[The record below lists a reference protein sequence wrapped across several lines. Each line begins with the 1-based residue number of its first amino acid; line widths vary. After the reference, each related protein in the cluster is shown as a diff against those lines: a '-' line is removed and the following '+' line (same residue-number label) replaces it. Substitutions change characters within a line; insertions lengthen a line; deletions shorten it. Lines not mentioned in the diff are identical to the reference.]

1 MKIAIT
7 GASGKTG
14 FRISEEAVK
23 KGYKVRQIIR
33 KNSKVSEGQESL
45 ETIRVSLDKKEELD
59 KALKDIDAL
68 VIATGAR
75 ASLDLTGP
83 AKVDAL
89 GVYRQLESCKRVGIK
104 RVILVSSLCTGKFFH
119 PLNLFG
125 LILIWK
131 KVGENFLRNSNFEW
145 TIIRPGGL
153 KENEDIKSENINYSK
168 EDTQINGSI
177 PRRLVAQCCIDS
189 LKNNDSINKIIEVTS
204 SNDNKKIINGQ
215 GVVIRNFSNQT
226 KNFNRG
232 PKKPSI
238 ESPYSRE
245 KSLKVR
251 SIPFFK
257 SLKLSLSI
265 EGNFKKNSSC
275 I

>member
-14 FRISEEAVK
+14 YRISEEAVK

-33 KNSKVSEGQESL
+33 KNSKVSAELESL
-45 ETIRVSLDKKEELD
+45 ETIRVSLDKKVELD

-68 VIATGAR
+68 IIATGAR

-104 RVILVSSLCTGKFFH
+104 RVILVRSLCTGKLFH

-131 KVGENFLRNSNFEW
+131 KIGENFLLNSSLEW

-153 KENEDIKSENINYSK
+153 NENEDIKSEYINYSK
-168 EDTQINGSI
+168 EDTQFNGSI
-177 PRRLVAQCCIDS
+177 PRRLVAKCCIDS

-204 SNDNKKIINGQ
+204 SNDNKKI
-215 GVVIRNFSNQT
+215 S
-226 KNFNRG
+226 
-232 PKKPSI
+232 
-238 ESPYSRE
+238 
-245 KSLKVR
+245 
-251 SIPFFK
+251 
-257 SLKLSLSI
+257 
-265 EGNFKKNSSC
+265 FKKAMQM

>member
-14 FRISEEAVK
+14 YRISEEAVK

-33 KNSKVSEGQESL
+33 KNSKVSAGQERL
-45 ETIRVSLDKKEELD
+45 ETLRVSLDKKGELD
-59 KALKDIDAL
+59 EALKDIDAL

-75 ASLDLTGP
+75 ASLDLSGP

-89 GVYRQLESCKRVGIK
+89 GVYRQLESCKRIGIK
-104 RVILVSSLCTGKFFH
+104 RVILVSSLCTGKLFH

-131 KVGENFLRNSNFEW
+131 KIGEKLLRNSNFQW

-153 KENEDIKSENINYSK
+153 KENEDIKSENINYSR

-177 PRRLVAQCCIDS
+177 PRRLVAKCCIDA
-189 LKNNDSINKIIEVTS
+189 LKNKDSINKLVEVTS
-204 SNDNKKIINGQ
+204 SNDNKKI
-215 GVVIRNFSNQT
+215 S
-226 KNFNRG
+226 
-232 PKKPSI
+232 
-238 ESPYSRE
+238 
-245 KSLKVR
+245 
-251 SIPFFK
+251 
-257 SLKLSLSI
+257 
-265 EGNFKKNSSC
+265 FKKAMQM

>member
-14 FRISEEAVK
+14 FRIAEEAVK
-23 KGYKVRQIIR
+23 KGLNVRQIIR
-33 KNSKVSEGQESL
+33 KTSKVSASL
-45 ETIRVSLDKKEELD
+45 KNIETIRVSLDNKKELD
-59 KALKDIDAL
+59 KSLENIDAL

-89 GVYRQLESCKRVGIK
+89 GVYRQLQSCKRVGIK

-131 KVGENFLRNSNFEW
+131 KIGENFIRNSSLEW

-153 KENEDIKSENINYSK
+153 KESEDIKSESIEYSK
-168 EDTQINGSI
+168 EDTQIKGSI
-177 PRRLVAQCCIDS
+177 PRRLVAKCCIDS
-189 LKNNDSINKIIEVTS
+189 LKNKESINKIIEVTS
-204 SNDNKKIINGQ
+204 STENKKI
-215 GVVIRNFSNQT
+215 S
-226 KNFNRG
+226 
-232 PKKPSI
+232 
-238 ESPYSRE
+238 
-245 KSLKVR
+245 
-251 SIPFFK
+251 
-257 SLKLSLSI
+257 
-265 EGNFKKNSSC
+265 FKKAMQMF
-275 I
+275 

>member
-14 FRISEEAVK
+14 YRISEEAMK

-33 KNSKVSEGQESL
+33 KNSKVSEGLENL
-45 ETIRVSLDKKEELD
+45 ETFRLSLDKKEELD

-104 RVILVSSLCTGKFFH
+104 RVILVSSLCTGKLFH

-131 KVGENFLRNSNFEW
+131 KIGENFLRNSKLEW

-153 KENEDIKSENINYSK
+153 KENENIK
-168 EDTQINGSI
+168 
-177 PRRLVAQCCIDS
+177 
-189 LKNNDSINKIIEVTS
+189 
-204 SNDNKKIINGQ
+204 
-215 GVVIRNFSNQT
+215 
-226 KNFNRG
+226 
-232 PKKPSI
+232 
-238 ESPYSRE
+238 
-245 KSLKVR
+245 
-251 SIPFFK
+251 
-257 SLKLSLSI
+257 
-265 EGNFKKNSSC
+265 
-275 I
+275 

>member
-14 FRISEEAVK
+14 YRISEEALK
-23 KGYKVRQIIR
+23 KGFKVRQIIR
-33 KNSKVSEGQESL
+33 KNSKVSEKLKSL
-45 ETIRVSLDKKEELD
+45 ETIRVSLGNKEELD

-68 VIATGAR
+68 IIATGAR

-89 GVYRQLESCKRVGIK
+89 GVFRQLESCKRLGIK
-104 RVILVSSLCTGKFFH
+104 RVILVSSLCTGKLFH

-131 KVGENFLRNSNFEW
+131 KIGENLLRNSSFEW

-153 KENEDIKSENINYSK
+153 KENEDIKLENINYSK

-177 PRRLVAQCCIDS
+177 PRRLVAKCCIDS
-189 LKNNDSINKIIEVTS
+189 LKNDASINKIIEVTS
-204 SNDNKKIINGQ
+204 SNDNKKI
-215 GVVIRNFSNQT
+215 S
-226 KNFNRG
+226 
-232 PKKPSI
+232 
-238 ESPYSRE
+238 
-245 KSLKVR
+245 
-251 SIPFFK
+251 
-257 SLKLSLSI
+257 
-265 EGNFKKNSSC
+265 FKKAMQM

>member
-14 FRISEEAVK
+14 FRICEEAVK
-23 KGYKVRQIIR
+23 KGFKVRQIIR
-33 KNSKVSEGQESL
+33 KNSKVAEGLKNLESL
-45 ETIRVSLDKKEELD
+45 RISLDRKEELD

-89 GVYRQLESCKRVGIK
+89 GIFRQLESCKRVGIK

-131 KVGENFLRNSNFEW
+131 KIGENFLRNSTFQW

-153 KENEDIKSENINYSK
+153 KESEDIKFENIYYSK
-168 EDTQINGSI
+168 EDTQFNGSI
-177 PRRLVAQCCIDS
+177 PRRLVAKCCIDS
-189 LKNNDSINKIIEVTS
+189 LKNNNSINKIIEVTS
-204 SNDNKKIINGQ
+204 SNENKKM
-215 GVVIRNFSNQT
+215 S
-226 KNFNRG
+226 
-232 PKKPSI
+232 
-238 ESPYSRE
+238 
-245 KSLKVR
+245 
-251 SIPFFK
+251 
-257 SLKLSLSI
+257 
-265 EGNFKKNSSC
+265 FKKAMQM

>member
-14 FRISEEAVK
+14 YRISEEALK
-23 KGYKVRQIIR
+23 KGFKVRQIIR
-33 KNSKVSEGQESL
+33 KNSKVSEKLKSS
-45 ETIRVSLDKKEELD
+45 ETIRVSLGNKEELD

-68 VIATGAR
+68 IIATGAR

-89 GVYRQLESCKRVGIK
+89 GVFRQLESCKRLGIK
-104 RVILVSSLCTGKFFH
+104 RVILVSSLCTGKLFH

-131 KVGENFLRNSNFEW
+131 KIGENFLRNSSFEW

-153 KENEDIKSENINYSK
+153 KENEDIKLENINYSK

-177 PRRLVAQCCIDS
+177 PRRLVAKCCIDS
-189 LKNNDSINKIIEVTS
+189 LKNDASINKIIEVTS
-204 SNDNKKIINGQ
+204 SNDNKKI
-215 GVVIRNFSNQT
+215 S
-226 KNFNRG
+226 
-232 PKKPSI
+232 
-238 ESPYSRE
+238 
-245 KSLKVR
+245 
-251 SIPFFK
+251 
-257 SLKLSLSI
+257 
-265 EGNFKKNSSC
+265 FKKAMQM

>member
-1 MKIAIT
+1 MKIAIS

-14 FRISEEAVK
+14 YRISEEAVK

-33 KNSKVSEGQESL
+33 KNSEIPEGLKSL
-45 ETIRVSLDKKEELD
+45 ETFRISLSNKKELD

-68 VIATGAR
+68 IIATGAR

-89 GVYRQLESCKRVGIK
+89 GVMRQLDSCKRVGIK
-104 RVILVSSLCTGKFFH
+104 RVILVSSLCTGKLFH

-131 KVGENFLRNSNFEW
+131 KIGENILRTSNFEW

-168 EDTQINGSI
+168 ENTQIKGSI

-189 LKNNDSINKIIEVTS
+189 LKNKESINKLIEVTS
-204 SNDNKKIINGQ
+204 SKGNKKI
-215 GVVIRNFSNQT
+215 S
-226 KNFNRG
+226 
-232 PKKPSI
+232 
-238 ESPYSRE
+238 
-245 KSLKVR
+245 
-251 SIPFFK
+251 
-257 SLKLSLSI
+257 
-265 EGNFKKNSSC
+265 FKKAMQM

>member
-14 FRISEEAVK
+14 YRISEEAVK

-33 KNSKVSEGQESL
+33 KNSKVSEGLKNL
-45 ETIRVSLDKKEELD
+45 ETIRVSLDKKEDLD

-83 AKVDAL
+83 VKVDAL
-89 GVYRQLESCKRVGIK
+89 GVYRQLQSCKRVGIK
-104 RVILVSSLCTGKFFH
+104 RVILVSSLCTGKLFH

-131 KVGENFLRNSNFEW
+131 KIGENFLQNSNFEW

-153 KENEDIKSENINYSK
+153 KENEDIKSEKINYSK
-168 EDTQINGSI
+168 EDTQIKGSI
-177 PRRLVAQCCIDS
+177 SRRLVAKCCIDS

-204 SNDNKKIINGQ
+204 SVDNKKI
-215 GVVIRNFSNQT
+215 S
-226 KNFNRG
+226 
-232 PKKPSI
+232 
-238 ESPYSRE
+238 
-245 KSLKVR
+245 
-251 SIPFFK
+251 
-257 SLKLSLSI
+257 
-265 EGNFKKNSSC
+265 FKKAMQM